1 MNIVIG
7 FVITV
12 GCILGGFMAMG
23 GHLDVLFQPYELL
36 IIGGAG
42 LGGFV
47 MANPMKVVK
56 DSGKALGEAFKNA
69 VPKERNYL
77 DVLGVLYG
85 LMRDLRTK
93 SRNEIEAHIDN
104 PEESPIF
111 QQAPTVLKNKE
122 LTAFICDYVRLI
134 IIGNARSHEIEA
146 LMDEEIDTITHD
158 KMKVYHSL
166 NTMSDAFPAIGI
178 VA

>member
-1 MNIVIG
+1 MTIIIG

-23 GHLDVLFQPYELL
+23 GHVDVLVQPFELM

-42 LGGFV
+42 VGGFI

-56 DSGKALGEAFKNA
+56 DSGKALGEAFKYK
-69 VPKERNYL
+69 VPKEREYL
-77 DVLGVLYG
+77 DLLGVLYG

-104 PEESPIF
+104 PDESSIF
-111 QQAPTVLKNKE
+111 QTAPTVLKNKE
-122 LTAFICDYVRLI
+122 LTTFICDYVRLI

-146 LMDEEIDTITHD
+146 LMDEEMETMLYD
-158 KMKVYHSL
+158 KMK
-166 NTMSDAFPAIGI
+166 P
-178 VA
+178 